1 MSPGSTDSVHTKEQ
15 DLESPVDKK
24 YDEDEE
30 FGGHDARRH
39 LERNLVRKL
48 DFRMSILIVIYILNY
63 VRCSLSFASVCADSY
78 ADRP

>member
-63 VRCSLSFASVCADSY
+63 VRCSLPFASVCADSY
-78 ADRP
+78 SDRP

>member
-30 FGGHDARRH
+30 FVGHDARRH